1 MRMGGAATGGM
12 VGRCG
17 VMLVGVMR
25 RLMIKLVG
33 LMRVMRL
40 VGLVLRWT
48 GGLIGKL
55 VGMGRLSELGGLMGL
70 IGRLLRVKR
79 LIEGIGMGERVVV
92 RKSRRRRSVNGV
104 TTPGELM
111 EGYIGVRVTIRGKV
125 RVGVGGER
133 GNIRVRVRG

>member
-1 MRMGGAATGGM
+1 
-12 VGRCG
+12 
-17 VMLVGVMR
+17 MLVGVTR
-25 RLMIKLVG
+25 RLMIELVG

-40 VGLVLRWT
+40 F
-48 GGLIGKL
+48 
-55 VGMGRLSELGGLMGL
+55 
-70 IGRLLRVKR
+70 
-79 LIEGIGMGERVVV
+79 EGIGMGERVVG

-111 EGYIGVRVTIRGKV
+111 EGRYIGVRVTISGKV